1 MANKMQL
8 GLVIGGAV
16 SSTVGAA
23 FKDVESRVKKLSE
36 QGKKARVLQSTIGE
50 TMRLRDEWKKAH
62 AEGDKGAQALKNR
75 LERNLGVLRKEGVE
89 VGRLSREYERLGRAG
104 RSAELKAKGFGQ
116 IDQGKQQVRAGVAQ
130 GVVATGMVA
139 VTAKV
144 SADYQAIIRDIA
156 IKAGVARSAQ
166 EADMSR
172 SIIATSNDIGMG
184 RNEVAD
190 VVNQLVG
197 AGMDLKQAMEFAPV
211 AAKFVVG
218 QGSSGVDTAKM
229 IQALQ
234 SNANITDP
242 KVLEKALEAV
252 AFQGQAGSFEASD
265 MARWFPQLLASMQK
279 QGITGMDAVTQ
290 LGAMLQVQMKTA
302 GTSDEAA
309 NNLKNWMEK
318 IGSGEVV
325 DAYKKAGIDY
335 QGSLNTGIQGGM
347 STLEASFG
355 LAKRYIEA
363 TDPKKAAKMAEATAQ
378 ISKEANPEKAKA
390 MLSSLEQALRT
401 GDIFADMQVK
411 SALTAYVQNKALYEQ
426 LKNEAAG
433 ASGILDKNLS
443 ERRDTSSQKW
453 AETIQAGNDAM
464 RSVGDAIRPVTDAV
478 ATGLT
483 TVVKG
488 ITKLSDESPKLVM
501 GLTALATGA
510 SVVTS
515 LLGALKI
522 GRGLVNLARGGLGGG
537 GGAGRAG
544 VQSVFV
550 TNAKDALGGGDD
562 DGDGKGDAVKS
573 LVSAGLNALMGRK
586 DDAAEGEGAADTKL
600 DPVET
605 GLKLLD
611 VIREAKGGDDE
622 AGPDHTQKVFV
633 VNARE
638 IGGGGPGGGGRGG
651 RRSRRRGPP
660 RPPAPPPVPP
670 RVGARLMNAVGT
682 ISKAGKAI
690 PAGSLFEAGIKA
702 FDTYTTAI
710 TAEEK
715 AEGYGGAAG
724 GLAGTM
730 AGAAAGA
737 AIGSVVPIIG
747 TAMGGLVGAFL
758 GGMGGDTV
766 GGMFGK
772 TSFAKSLF
780 GSDAEP
786 GDVVRSMSA
795 QSGRSQAPSPL
806 VLKSES
812 KPAPIDQ
819 QFTFAPHMPITVQ
832 GDVKDPD
839 ELMRKLQPMMQGH
852 LNDFARQMED
862 NARRA
867 NDRKLYDAP
876 HIG

>member
-1 MANKMQL
+1 MANNMAL

-50 TMRLRDEWKKAH
+50 TMRLRDEWRKAH
-62 AEGDKGAQALKNR
+62 AAGEKGAQALLNR

-89 VGRLSREYERLGRAG
+89 VGRLAKEYDRLGRAG

-116 IDQGKQQVRAGVAQ
+116 IDQGKQQVRAGVTQ

-197 AGMDLKQAMEFAPV
+197 AGMELKQAMEFAPV

-318 IGSGEVV
+318 IGSREVV
-325 DAYKKAGIDY
+325 DAYSKAGIDY

-426 LKNEAAG
+426 LKNEASG

-501 GLTALATGA
+501 GLTALAAGA

-515 LLGALKI
+515 LLGAFKI

-537 GGAGRAG
+537 GGGRAG

-550 TNAKDALGGGDD
+550 TNAKEALGGGDD
-562 DGDGKGDAVKS
+562 DGDGKSDAVKS
-573 LVSAGLNALMGRK
+573 LVSSGLNALLGRK

-611 VIREAKGGDDE
+611 VIREAKGGEDGE
-622 AGPDHTQKVFV
+622 SSEPQKVFV
-633 VNARE
+633 VNARD
-638 IGGGGPGGGGRGG
+638 ISGGPGGGRGG

-670 RVGARLMNAVGT
+670 RLGARLMNAVGT
-682 ISKAGKAI
+682 IGKMGKAI
-690 PAGSLFEAGIKA
+690 PAGTVFEAGIKA
-702 FDTYTTAI
+702 FDTYTTAK
-710 TAEEK
+710 TAQEK

-724 GLAGTM
+724 GLAGSV

-747 TAMGGLVGAFL
+747 TAVGGLVGAFL
-758 GGMGGDTV
+758 GGMGGDAV
-766 GGMFGK
+766 GGMFGRS
-772 TSFAKSLF
+772 SFAKSLF
-780 GSDAEP
+780 GNDAEP

-819 QFTFAPHMPITVQ
+819 KFTFAPHMPITVQ

-839 ELMRKLQPMMQGH
+839 ELMRKLQPMMQGQ

>member
-1 MANKMQL
+1 MANKMAL

-23 FKDVESRVKKLSE
+23 FKDVESRVKKLTE

-50 TMRLRDEWKKAH
+50 TMRLRDEWVKAH
-62 AEGDKGAQALKNR
+62 AAGDRGATALGKR
-75 LERNLGVLRKEGVE
+75 LEKNLGMLRQEGVE
-89 VGRLSREYERLGRAG
+89 VSRLAKEYDRLGRAG

-116 IDQGKQQVRAGVAQ
+116 IDQGKQQVRAGVAR

-190 VVNQLVG
+190 VVNELVG
-197 AGMDLKQAMEFAPV
+197 AGMELKQAMEFAPV

-265 MARWFPQLLASMQK
+265 MARWFPQLLAGMQK

-290 LGAMLQVQMKTA
+290 LGSMLQVQMKTA
-302 GTSDEAA
+302 GTADEAA
-309 NNLKNWMEK
+309 NNLKNWIEK

-325 DAYKKAGIDY
+325 KAYSKAGIDY
-335 QGSLNTGIQGGM
+335 QGSLNTGIQGGQ
-347 STLEASFG
+347 STLEASFA

-378 ISKEANPEKAKA
+378 ISKEADPEKAKA

-426 LKNEAAG
+426 LKNDAAS
-433 ASGILDKNLS
+433 ASGILDKNLA

-453 AETIQAGNDAM
+453 AEMFQAGNDAM

-522 GRGLVNLARGGLGGG
+522 GRGLLNLARGGLGGG

-586 DDAAEGEGAADTKL
+586 DDGGEGEGAADTKL

-611 VIREAKGGDDE
+611 VIREAKGGGDE
-622 AGPDHTQKVFV
+622 GGPEHTQKVFV

-660 RPPAPPPVPP
+660 RPPVPPPPPVPP
-670 RVGARLMNAVGT
+670 RFGTRLIGAVDRV
-682 ISKAGKAI
+682 GKAL
-690 PAGSLFEAGIKA
+690 PAGSVLEAGIKA
-702 FDTYTTAI
+702 FDTYTTAK

-724 GLAGTM
+724 GLAGSV

-747 TAMGGLVGAFL
+747 TAVGGLVGAFL

-766 GGMFGK
+766 GGMLGK

-780 GSDAEP
+780 GNDAEP

-795 QSGRSQAPSPL
+795 KAGSSQAPSPL
-806 VLKSES
+806 MLKSEA

-819 QFTFAPHMPITVQ
+819 TFTFAPHMPITVQ
-832 GDVKDPD
+832 GDVKDPAD
-839 ELMRKLQPMMQGH
+839 LMRQLQPMMQGQ
-852 LNDFARQMED
+852 LNDFARQIED

-876 HIG
+876 HTG

>member
-1 MANKMQL
+1 MANNMSL

-50 TMRLRDEWKKAH
+50 TMRLRDEWRKAH
-62 AEGDKGAQALKNR
+62 AAGEKGAAALLGR
-75 LERNLGVLRKEGVE
+75 LEKNINVLRKEGVE
-89 VGRLSREYERLGRAG
+89 VGRLSKEYDRLGRAG

-130 GVVATGMVA
+130 GVMATGMVA

-325 DAYKKAGIDY
+325 EAYSKAGIDY

-426 LKNEAAG
+426 LKNEASG

-501 GLTALATGA
+501 GLTALAAGA

-537 GGAGRAG
+537 GGGRAG

-550 TNAKDALGGGDD
+550 TNAKEALGGTDGGDE
-562 DGDGKGDAVKS
+562 KGDAVKA
-573 LVSAGLNALMGRK
+573 LVSSGLNALLGRK
-586 DDAAEGEGAADTKL
+586 DEDKEGEGAADTKL

-611 VIREAKGGDDE
+611 VIREAKGGEDGE
-622 AGPDHTQKVFV
+622 SSEPQKVFV
-633 VNARE
+633 VNARD
-638 IGGGGPGGGGRGG
+638 IGGGGPGGGRGG

-670 RVGARLMNAVGT
+670 RLGARLMNAVGT

-690 PAGSLFEAGIKA
+690 PAGTVFEAGIKA
-702 FDTYTTAI
+702 FDTYTTAK
-710 TAEEK
+710 TAQEK

-724 GLAGTM
+724 GLAGSV

-747 TAMGGLVGAFL
+747 TAVGGLVGAFL
-758 GGMGGDTV
+758 GGMGGDAV

-819 QFTFAPHMPITVQ
+819 KFTFAPHMPITVQ

-867 NDRKLYDAP
+867 NDRKLYDSP

>member
-1 MANKMQL
+1 MANNMSL

-16 SSTVGAA
+16 SSTVGVA

-50 TMRLRDEWKKAH
+50 TMRLRDEWRKAH
-62 AEGDKGAQALKNR
+62 AAGEKGAQALLNR

-89 VGRLSREYERLGRAG
+89 VGRLAKEYDRLGRAG
-104 RSAELKAKGFGQ
+104 RSAELKVKGHNQ
-116 IDQGKQQVRAGVAQ
+116 ISQGKQQVKAGVAQ
-130 GVVATGMVA
+130 GVVATGLVA
-139 VTAKV
+139 ATSKV

-325 DAYKKAGIDY
+325 EAYSKAGIDY

-426 LKNEAAG
+426 LKNEASG

-464 RSVGDAIRPVTDAV
+464 RSVGDAIQPVTDAV

-537 GGAGRAG
+537 GADRAG

-550 TNAKDALGGGDD
+550 TNAKDALGDGGDD
-562 DGDGKGDAVKS
+562 EKGDAVKS
-573 LVSAGLNALMGRK
+573 LVSAGLNALIGRK
-586 DDAAEGEGAADTKL
+586 DEDKEGEGASDTKL

-638 IGGGGPGGGGRGG
+638 IGGGGSGGGRGG

-660 RPPAPPPVPP
+660 RPPVPLPVPP
-670 RVGARLMNAVGT
+670 RLGARLMNAVGT

-702 FDTYTTAI
+702 FDTYTTAK
-710 TAEEK
+710 TAQEK

-724 GLAGTM
+724 GLAGSV

-806 VLKSES
+806 VFKSES

-862 NARRA
+862 NARLA
-867 NDRKLYDAP
+867 NDRTLYDAP

>member
-1 MANKMQL
+1 MANNMAL

-50 TMRLRDEWKKAH
+50 TMRLRDEWRKAH
-62 AEGDKGAQALKNR
+62 AAGDKGAQALQNR
-75 LERNLGVLRKEGVE
+75 LERNLGVLRKEGIE
-89 VGRLSREYERLGRAG
+89 VGRLAREYDRLGRAG
-104 RSAELKAKGFGQ
+104 RSAELKSKGFGQ
-116 IDQGKQQVRAGVAQ
+116 IDQGKQQVRAGVAK

-190 VVNQLVG
+190 VVNELVG
-197 AGMDLKQAMEFAPV
+197 AGMELKQAMEFAPV

-265 MARWFPQLLASMQK
+265 MARWFPQLLAGMQK

-290 LGAMLQVQMKTA
+290 LGSMLQVQMKTA
-302 GTSDEAA
+302 GTADEAA
-309 NNLKNWMEK
+309 NNLKNWIEK
-318 IGSGEVV
+318 IGSGDVV
-325 DAYKKAGIDY
+325 KSYKDAGIDY

-378 ISKEANPEKAKA
+378 ISKEADPEKAKA

-426 LKNEAAG
+426 LKNEAAS
-433 ASGILDKNLS
+433 ASGILDKNLA

-453 AETIQAGNDAM
+453 KETFQATDDAM

-478 ATGLT
+478 AAGLT
-483 TVVKG
+483 SVVKG

-510 SVVTS
+510 SAVTS
-515 LLGALKI
+515 LLGAFKI

-537 GGAGRAG
+537 GAGKAG

-550 TNAKDALGGGDD
+550 TNAKDALGDGGDD
-562 DGDGKGDAVKS
+562 DKGGAVRS
-573 LVSAGLNALMGRK
+573 LVSAGLNALLGRK
-586 DDAAEGEGAADTKL
+586 DEDKEGEGSDTKI

-605 GLKLLD
+605 GLQLLD
-611 VIREAKGGDDE
+611 VIREAKGGDD
-622 AGPDHTQKVFV
+622 GPDHTQKVFV

-638 IGGGGPGGGGRGG
+638 MGGPGSGAGEGG
-651 RRSRRRGPP
+651 RRGRRARRRGPP
-660 RPPAPPPVPP
+660 RPPAPPPIPP
-670 RVGARLMNAVGT
+670 RLGDRLMGAVGT
-682 ISKAGKAI
+682 IGKMGKSI
-690 PAGSLFEAGIKA
+690 PAGTVFEAGIKA
-702 FDTYTTAI
+702 FETYTTAK

-724 GLAGTM
+724 GLAGSV

-747 TAMGGLVGAFL
+747 TAVGGLVGAFL
-758 GGMGGDTV
+758 GGMGGDAV
-766 GGMFGK
+766 GSMFGK
-772 TSFAKSLF
+772 SSFAKSLF
-780 GSDAEP
+780 GNDSEP
-786 GDVVRSMSA
+786 GDVVRAMSVKT
-795 QSGRSQAPSPL
+795 GPPQAPSPL
-806 VLKSES
+806 MLKAEP
-812 KPAPIDQ
+812 KPAQVDQ
-819 QFTFAPHMPITVQ
+819 KITFAPHMPITVQ

-839 ELMRKLQPMMQGH
+839 ELMRKLQPMMQGQ
-852 LNDFARQMED
+852 LQDFARQMED
-862 NARRA
+862 NARRS
-867 NDRKLYDAP
+867 NDRKLYDSP
-876 HIG
+876 HI